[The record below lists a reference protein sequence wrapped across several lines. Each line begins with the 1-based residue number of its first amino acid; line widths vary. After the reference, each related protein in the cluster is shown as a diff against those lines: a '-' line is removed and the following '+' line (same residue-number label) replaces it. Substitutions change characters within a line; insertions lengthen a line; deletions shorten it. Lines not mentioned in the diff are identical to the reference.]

1 MNAVKTFELIGKYST
16 CPSCG
21 SDKIGNGA
29 GKLIVEDDK
38 FYRSCKCGWEVE
50 TDEDGNEKP

>member
-1 MNAVKTFELIGKYST
+1 MNAIKTFELIEKYNT

-21 SDKIGNGA
+21 SNKIGNGS
-29 GKLIVEDDK
+29 GKLIVEEDM

-50 TDEDGNEKP
+50 TDKEGNEKK